1 MHTRYNNE
9 ENIKRSAVME
19 MERLAEVAC
28 IVATTQR
35 KSEKSVREDARWP
48 ERMRG
53 KISPLQHVFWL
64 SPSPLTSPNKLC
76 SQFRLLLN
84 LDRQSIVSSAGFKFG
99 IPFFSSA
106 LAWLVE
112 PWSGFQSSV
121 AETWI
126 KQTFVGI
133 DLDSAFY
140 IGFQHEQYIQG
151 DNDETR
157 CHFRYLLHFCSL
169 LLLSVF
175 SFIDTRKYGT
185 FTTISE

>member
-1 MHTRYNNE
+1 
-9 ENIKRSAVME
+9 ME
-19 MERLAEVAC
+19 MGRLAGVAC
-28 IVATTQR
+28 IVATTQL
-35 KSEKSVREDARWP
+35 KSEKCEGGCKMAWEGRYLP
-48 ERMRG
+48 FNTCFG
-53 KISPLQHVFWL
+53 CLPPPL
-64 SPSPLTSPNKLC
+64 PSPNKLC

-112 PWSGFQSSV
+112 PWSEFQSSV

-133 DLDSAFY
+133 DLDLAFY
-140 IGFQHEQYIQG
+140 IGFQHEQNIQG
-151 DNDETR
+151 NNDETR
-157 CHFRYLLHFCSL
+157 CHFRYLLHFCSS
-169 LLLSVF
+169 LLLSMV

-185 FTTISE
+185 FHNYFWVTK